1 MTGQTDAL
9 TGAGLAGSRPRT
21 TSERIV
27 RALNRTPIHIALGL
41 IAVIWLA
48 PTIGLLV
55 TSFRPRSDIQ
65 QTGWWETILTLRFT
79 LSNYSDVLNANGMIQ
94 AFVNSLIITIPST
107 LLPLTFGALAAYAF
121 SWLKFPFRDTLFL
134 LVVALLMV
142 PLQVAF
148 IPVLQL
154 FRPFGLT
161 QGYGAL
167 WLAHTAFGLPFGIF
181 LLRNFFITL
190 PRDLIEAARID
201 GASVFGVFR
210 NVVLPLSVPAIAAWG
225 IFQFLGVWNDLLVA
239 LVFAQGPAPMTKQ
252 ILNLLGTYGSEW
264 HLLAA
269 SSFILMFAPLLVFF
283 GLQRYFVQGLLAG
296 SVK

>member
-21 TSERIV
+21 TSERIL
-27 RALNRTPIHIALGL
+27 RALNRTPIHIALGA
-41 IAVIWLA
+41 IAVIWMA
-48 PTIGLLV
+48 PTIGLLI

-65 QTGWWETILTLRFT
+65 STGWWETILTLRFT
-79 LSNYSDVLNANGMIQ
+79 LANYAEVLNAQGMVG
-94 AFVNSLIITIPST
+94 AFFNSLIITIPAT
-107 LLPLTFGALAAYAF
+107 LLPLGIGALAAYAF
-121 SWLKFPFRDTLFL
+121 SWLKFPLRDTLFL
-134 LVVALLMV
+134 LVVALLMI

-154 FRPFGLT
+154 MRPFGLT
-161 QGYGAL
+161 NGYVGL

-190 PRDLIEAARID
+190 PKDLIEAARID

-239 LVFAQGPAPMTKQ
+239 LIFAQGPIPMTRQ